1 MLGTQN
7 LSLFLVSCILLNLTP
22 GQDTMFILGRSI
34 AQGRKAGLI
43 SAMGIMSGVLIHTSL
58 TALGLSAILAT
69 SALAFSIVKFAGA
82 GYLIWIGIDF
92 LRSREHNDKV
102 EDVEREQLG
111 TLTIYRQGVLTN
123 ILNPKVSLFFLSFL
137 PQFVDPQAEFIF
149 SPFIVLGLIFFST
162 GSIWCTILVCGS
174 TWLTDKVRNRTSVG
188 GILKKLTGILFVG
201 LGIKLAFSHA
211 QQIH

>member
-22 GQDTMFILGRSI
+22 GQDTMYILGRSI

-43 SAMGIMSGVLIHTSL
+43 SVMGIMSGVLIHTSL

-69 SALAFSIVKFAGA
+69 SAVAFSIVKFAGA

-92 LRSREHNDKV
+92 LRSSEHNDKV
-102 EDVEREQLG
+102 ENVEKEQLG

-123 ILNPKVSLFFLSFL
+123 VLNPKVSLFFLSFL
-137 PQFVDPQAEFIF
+137 PQFVDPRAEFIF
-149 SPFIVLGLIFFST
+149 TPFVVLGLIFFTT
-162 GSIWCTILVCGS
+162 GSLWCTVLVFGS
-174 TWLTDKVRNRTSVG
+174 TWLTDKVQNRASVG
-188 GILKKLTGILFVG
+188 GILKKLTGTLFVG
-201 LGIKLAFSHA
+201 LGVKLAFSHA
-211 QQIH
+211 R